1 MSVKTAFLLAGVF
14 FISLALFVQGLLPA
28 LQPQANYEKVTRVV
42 RNDLGELKW
51 MEADATDYSELE
63 ALGRAVYIREGCWYC
78 HSQYIRPVTGETRRW
93 GPVTQSG
100 EYAFDLPH
108 LFSTRRIG
116 PDLSRVGLKYSDEW
130 HLAHYW
136 DPRMVVPDSI
146 MPSFAGLFDGPYPD
160 IAIVT
165 DEAGN
170 RTLEQNEITRAL
182 FDFEQGVPQ
191 ELTPN
196 AEGLLFV
203 PERGRFPVVFTPQDQ
218 YTGEAVT
225 LVAMTRELEGLIAY
239 VQKLGMNRGKW
250 RDRFEPQ
257 LIEASQM
264 SVPATEEWLAHGE
277 QVYGRRCAG
286 CHGEKGD
293 GNGPAATFMHQVRP
307 RDFRLGLFKFRLTE
321 TGSLPTDG
329 DLMRTITR
337 GVRGTAMPTWH
348 MLPEKDRLAVIQY
361 IKLELAVDRSYD
373 PDEPWRW
380 FEEETPS
387 RPLYIVDPPAPSVEL
402 VAQGED
408 VWEQA
413 KCWECHGHSGKG
425 DGEKAE
431 GLEDDWGF
439 PIRPADLTR
448 GLYKSG
454 PNPGDIFR
462 TISTG
467 LNGTPMASFKDSFSE
482 QERWALS
489 YYVLSL
495 SAYRDPLTGKPLEI
509 ASEDRQALNDP
520 ALEADSSELAY
531 RPGAREDED
540 ARYGGEAWAVK
551 HGIEILRSAAAAG
564 AAQ

>member
-1 MSVKTAFLLAGVF
+1 MNVKTTFLLAGVF

-42 RNDLGELKW
+42 RTDLAELKW
-51 MEADATDYSELE
+51 VEAEATDYTELE

-116 PDLSRVGLKYSDEW
+116 PDLSRVGLKYGDEW

-146 MPSFAGLFDGPYPD
+146 MPRFSGLFDGPYEGV
-160 IAIVT
+160 AIVT
-165 DEAGN
+165 DAEGN
-170 RTLEQNEITRAL
+170 RTLEQTEVTRAL
-182 FDFEQGVPQ
+182 FDFEHGEPRK
-191 ELTPN
+191 LTPN

-203 PERGRFPVVFTPQDQ
+203 PERGLLPVVFTPQDQ
-218 YTGEAVT
+218 FTGDTVT
-225 LVAMTRELEGLIAY
+225 LVAMTRELQGLIAY

-257 LIEASQM
+257 LVAAADM
-264 SVPATEEWLAHGE
+264 SIPATEEWLAHGE
-277 QVYGRRCAG
+277 QVYLRRCAG

-321 TGSLPTDG
+321 SGALPTDG
-329 DLMRTITR
+329 DLMRTLTR

-348 MLPEKDRLAVIQY
+348 MLPDKDRLAVIQY
-361 IKLELAVDRSYD
+361 VKLELAVDRSFD
-373 PDEPWRW
+373 PENPWRW
-380 FEEETPS
+380 FAEQPPPP
-387 RPLYIVDPPAPSVEL
+387 PLYIGEPPSPSQEL
-402 VAQGED
+402 LAQGKE

-413 KCWECHGHSGKG
+413 KCWECHGRSGAG
-425 DGEKAE
+425 DGDKAE

-454 PNPGDIFR
+454 PNPDDIFR
-462 TISTG
+462 TISNG
-467 LNGTPMASFKDSFSE
+467 LNGTPMASFKDSFTE
-482 QERWALS
+482 EERWALS

-495 SAYRDPLTGKPLEI
+495 SAYRDPLSGERL
-509 ASEDRQALNDP
+509 ALGAEDRQALNDP
-520 ALEADSSELAY
+520 ELRADTSELAY
-531 RPGAREDED
+531 RPQRSTSEPAH
-540 ARYGGEAWAVK
+540 YGGEAWAAK
-551 HGIEILRSAAAAG
+551 HGIEILNAARAG
-564 AAQ
+564 TAE